1 MTKVVF
7 YRSGGSFYGFEETG
21 HTGYGEAGDD
31 VLCAALSAMT
41 MLIINTIEV
50 SYDARVDYTIDEKT
64 TDIRLI
70 AKSALPKYEADE
82 KKQFAISGLIQ
93 SYFYQLMDLVEDYYE
108 FLDVKEDE
116 LFHIYDGFLSP
127 MYFRLK

>member
-1 MTKVVF
+1 MTTVTF
-7 YRSGGSFYGFEETG
+7 YKTNGFYYGFEEKG
-21 HTGYGEAGDD
+21 HTGYAESGED
-31 VLCAALSAMT
+31 VLCGALSAMT

-70 AKSALPKYEADE
+70 AKSALPKYESDE

-108 FLDVKEDE
+108 YLDVKVMDRE
-116 LFHIYDGFLSP
+116 I
-127 MYFRLK
+127 